1 VEKMKKYVKW
11 IIGFGIL
18 IWQIPFL
25 ISFVVFPLK
34 DSNRPLFESI
44 MPVVLTITV
53 VTFSILFFK
62 RVDKEFMKEGFI
74 VGIVWFTISIVIDLF
89 MFIPES
95 SMHMPLVDYIMDIG
109 LTYLIILVIPVGF
122 GYMLEKRI
130 ES

>member
-1 VEKMKKYVKW
+1 MKKYVKW

-18 IWQIPFL
+18 IWLIPFL
-25 ISFVVFPLK
+25 VSFVVLQLK

-53 VTFSILFFK
+53 VIFSILFFK

-74 VGIVWFTISIVIDLF
+74 IGIVWFTISIIIDLF

-95 SMHMPLVDYIMDIG
+95 SMHMSLVDYIMDIG

-122 GYMLEKRI
+122 GYMLEKKN
-130 ES
+130 

>member
-1 VEKMKKYVKW
+1 MKKYVKW

-18 IWQIPFL
+18 IWLIPFL
-25 ISFVVFPLK
+25 VSFVVFPLK

-95 SMHMPLVDYIMDIG
+95 SMHMSLVDYIMDIG

-122 GYMLEKRI
+122 GYILEKKN
-130 ES
+130 

>member
-1 VEKMKKYVKW
+1 MKKYVKW
-11 IIGFGIL
+11 IICFGIL
-18 IWQIPFL
+18 IWLISFL
-25 ISFVVFPLK
+25 VSFVVFPLK
-34 DSNRPLFESI
+34 ESNRPLFESI
-44 MPVVLTITV
+44 MPLVLTITV

-95 SMHMPLVDYIMDIG
+95 NMHMLLVDYIMDIG

-122 GYMLEKRI
+122 GYTLEKKN
-130 ES
+130 

>member
-1 VEKMKKYVKW
+1 MKKYVKW

-18 IWQIPFL
+18 IWLIPFL
-25 ISFVVFPLK
+25 VSFVVFPLK

-53 VTFSILFFK
+53 VIFSILFFK
-62 RVDKEFMKEGFI
+62 RVDREFMKEGFI
-74 VGIVWFTISIVIDLF
+74 IGIVWFTISIVIDLF

-95 SMHMPLVDYIMDIG
+95 SMHMSLVDYIMDIG

-122 GYMLEKRI
+122 GYMLEKKN
-130 ES
+130 

>member
-1 VEKMKKYVKW
+1 MKKYVKW

-18 IWQIPFL
+18 IWLIPFL
-25 ISFVVFPLK
+25 VSFVVFPLK

-95 SMHMPLVDYIMDIG
+95 SMHMSLVDYIMDIG

-122 GYMLEKRI
+122 GYMLEKKN
-130 ES
+130 